1 MTNIELN
8 NKEKDFLIGLLE
20 KELDSTHGLTEMQTS
35 QNILRKIDSS
45 KNHYTYLSDS
55 LIRKG
60 YDT

>member
-1 MTNIELN
+1 MINIELN
-8 NKEKDFLIGLLE
+8 SAEKEFIVNLLE
-20 KELDSTHGLTEMQTS
+20 EKIDSTHALNEMQTS

>member
-8 NKEKDFLIGLLE
+8 NKEADFLVNLLE
-20 KELDSTHGLTEMQTS
+20 KELNSTHALNEMQTS

-45 KNHYTYLSDS
+45 KNFYTYLSDP

>member
-8 NKEKDFLIGLLE
+8 NKEADFLVNLLE
-20 KELDSTHGLTEMQTS
+20 KELNSTHALNEMQTS
-35 QNILRKIDSS
+35 QDILRKIDSS
-45 KNHYTYLSDS
+45 KNLYTYLSDP